1 MGDIVGLT
9 MHLLSLS
16 RTKQVY
22 RMVSLITNT
31 LSFPIGGNIFRSA
44 HLCIRVEIS
53 VVDPAQG
60 SALIDRLDPDLK

>member
-1 MGDIVGLT
+1 MGLT

-16 RTKQVY
+16 RTKHVY
-22 RMVSLITNT
+22 RMESLITTT
-31 LSFPIGGNIFRSA
+31 LSFATRGNIFISA